1 MDLAGVEEID
11 LNALGGADRLTV
23 NDVSGTDL
31 TEIQTDLAGS
41 QGVVDDGAADQVVV
55 NGTARND
62 VITASGRGGKVS
74 VTGLAAIVDI
84 TNANPAQDQLAI
96 NGLARR

>member
-41 QGVVDDGAADQVVV
+41 P
-55 NGTARND
+55 
-62 VITASGRGGKVS
+62 GR
-74 VTGLAAIVDI
+74 
-84 TNANPAQDQLAI
+84 
-96 NGLARR
+96 RR